1 MRIGYQLHLLD
12 LALNVSFELLLR
24 QNLVLDFLGLLLQ
37 LPSMLK
43 SQRHRALVYK
53 RTIGSTFIFIIII
66 ITGSTFENVYLLVLF
81 GVLFVFLVELVE
93 LFLGYRIVCLS

>member
-24 QNLVLDFLGLLLQ
+24 QNLLLDFLGLLLQ

-43 SQRHRALVYK
+43 SQRHRAFSIQTHNTEY
-53 RTIGSTFIFIIII
+53 FYF
-66 ITGSTFENVYLLVLF
+66 YYYYY
-81 GVLFVFLVELVE
+81 
-93 LFLGYRIVCLS
+93 YREYF